1 LTLIALAAPVRG
13 AIGIMAN
20 GYGSMQLAD
29 YLVSFA
35 LHSLNRCL
43 LKVGG
48 DAPLTAKEQRLLQE
62 QISHLQSLWQMMQW
76 SVGKS
81 VQAEASA
88 RLREAAAMLAG
99 AAPELAA
106 GLQLK
111 ELADDKL
118 RAVLDRLVARY
129 AVSAGATVLRPEQ
142 CDRLSTL
149 LQEESACWRDYAGL
163 RQISEPALVEHGM
176 GRAYDKG
183 RRLMQRLDAAT
194 AAGKSAPGPKRLA
207 RTYRWVGH
215 TANHLDVLRPGL
227 DDAGRAQR
235 WHLRR
240 LHGKLEQQL
249 GLELLAR
256 RAVKEPMRPK
266 VLARLGRLV
275 SRQRQH
281 LEKQRSKLSNGAY
294 GPPPAEFERQAL
306 TAVKQLGLGEITLLA
321 LPAENSA

>member
-1 LTLIALAAPVRG
+1 
-13 AIGIMAN
+13 
-20 GYGSMQLAD
+20 MQLAD
-29 YLVSFA
+29 YLVSYA

-48 DAPLTAKEQRLLQE
+48 DAPLTAKEQRLLHE

-76 SVGKS
+76 SVGKG
-81 VQAEASA
+81 VQAEAGA
-88 RLREAAAMLAG
+88 RLREAAAMLSG

-111 ELADDKL
+111 EYADEKL
-118 RAVLDRLVARY
+118 RGLLDRLVARY
-129 AVSAGATVLRPEQ
+129 AVTDGATALLPEQ
-142 CDRLSTL
+142 RDRLSML
-149 LQEESACWRDYAGL
+149 LQAESACWRDYAEL
-163 RQISEPALVEHGM
+163 RQISQPALVEHGM

-183 RRLMQRLDAAT
+183 RRLTQRLDAAT

-207 RTYRWVGH
+207 RTCRWVGH

-256 RAVKEPMRPK
+256 RAVKEPVRPK
-266 VLARLGRLV
+266 ALARLGRLV
-275 SRQRQH
+275 SRQRRH

-294 GPPPAEFERQAL
+294 GLAPAAFEQQAL
-306 TAVKQLGLGEITLLA
+306 AAVKQLGLSEITLLP
-321 LPAENSA
+321 LEAEHSA